1 MADRPPADREANLDR
16 LREQAARQ
24 TPRLEPIAGYY
35 GRPVLKPAVWTWE
48 IPLYLFI
55 GGAAGVCAV
64 IAWVAQLFGE
74 VAIAGDARIVAA
86 AGGVLSPLLLISDL
100 GRPARFLNMLRIFKP
115 QSPMSVG
122 AWTLAVFAMAALGS
136 LAGHRTPELDGTA
149 VITLMDAMTGLSG
162 LLLAT
167 YPGVLIGATAIPV
180 WSHHVRVLPWHFAAS
195 SLGAAASVLELMG
208 HRTPAMNAIGISAA
222 ALVTAIAARFEFRKD
237 RVSLP
242 LVSGTSGL
250 MTRLGDALCG
260 PLPLV
265 LRLAS
270 GAVPAARLPGAIM
283 AIVGSLLTRFG
294 WIAAGRRSVQDP
306 QLVLDGGAR

>member
-1 MADRPPADREANLDR
+1 
-16 LREQAARQ
+16 
-24 TPRLEPIAGYY
+24 
-35 GRPVLKPAVWTWE
+35 
-48 IPLYLFI
+48 
-55 GGAAGVCAV
+55 
-64 IAWVAQLFGE
+64 
-74 VAIAGDARIVAA
+74 
-86 AGGVLSPLLLISDL
+86 
-100 GRPARFLNMLRIFKP
+100 
-115 QSPMSVG
+115 
-122 AWTLAVFAMAALGS
+122 MAALGS

-149 VITLMDAMTGLSG
+149 VITLMDAITGLSG